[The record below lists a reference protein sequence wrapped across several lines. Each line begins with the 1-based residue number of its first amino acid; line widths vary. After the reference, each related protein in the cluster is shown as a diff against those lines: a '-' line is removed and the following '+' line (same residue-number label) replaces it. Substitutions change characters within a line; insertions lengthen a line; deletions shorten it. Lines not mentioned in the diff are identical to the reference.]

1 MTFAQTPFHNI
12 AYNKIRCAAIF
23 ITRCIAVRT
32 FACVALR
39 AKQYVATYLFYIGV
53 LFTLLYPMGAM
64 GQTFGWSWIK
74 ACGQK
79 GEGQQWFRRTYT
91 HLGSVHDATLRVA
104 TTGYVKVYVN
114 GRQVTTDLITPFR
127 PTNSNEAV
135 ALTYHVAP
143 FLRPD
148 SVHIAVWYAPVPQAA
163 DSCQLAVN
171 FFGEDVDGQRFG
183 FQSDDTWLCRPA
195 PAWYEADGDVVVEGY
210 DGRAM
215 QPEWT
220 FGDTDWA
227 LWQPAKVVN
236 DAKCRLV
243 DEANSRERLR
253 LKRVYVASLCK
264 STSAD
269 NQYLTANNQF
279 LCANNL
285 PLNASNQPSG
295 VSNLTSNQPLS
306 ANNQP
311 SNISVLANNLAS
323 NQCNKIICRR
333 VKAGNERVTAVFPQP
348 FFGFV
353 RITFRGARRGERVAT
368 DNGLAY
374 ICSNQIDEQLFGR
387 FLPRVQ
393 NIFSILG
400 DRRFQ
405 ASQVLYVEGLELS
418 SYLLLPWM
426 NF

>member
-23 ITRCIAVRT
+23 ITQCVALRM

-39 AKQYVATYLFYIGV
+39 AKQYVATYLIYIGM

-74 ACGQK
+74 ASGQK

-91 HLGSVHDATLRVA
+91 HLGSVYDATLRVA

-114 GRQVTTDLITPFR
+114 GRQVTTDPITPFR

-148 SVHIAVWYAPVPQAA
+148 SVHIAVWYAPVPQAG

-195 PAWYEADGDVVVEGY
+195 PAWYEADGDAVVEGY

-220 FGDTDWA
+220 FGDTDWV
-227 LWQPAKVVN
+227 LWQPAEVVN

-243 DEANSRERLR
+243 VEANSRERLR
-253 LKRVYVASLCK
+253 LKRVYKASLCN
-264 STSAD
+264 SVSPD
-269 NQYLTANNQF
+269 NQYLTENNQS
-279 LCANNL
+279 LCANNQL
-285 PLNASNQPSG
+285 LC
-295 VSNLTSNQPLS
+295 
-306 ANNQP
+306 ANNQR
-311 SNISVLANNLAS
+311 
-323 NQCNKIICRR
+323 NQIYCWR

-387 FLPRVQ
+387 FLPRVH
-393 NIFSILG
+393 NIFSIVG

-405 ASQVLYVEGLELS
+405 SSQVQSVEGLELS

>member
-23 ITRCIAVRT
+23 ITQCVVQRM

-39 AKQYVATYLFYIGV
+39 AKQYVATYLIYIGM

-74 ACGQK
+74 ASGQK
-79 GEGQQWFRRTYT
+79 CEGQQWFRRTYT
-91 HLGSVHDATLRVA
+91 HLGSVYDATLRVA

-114 GRQVTTDLITPFR
+114 GRQVTTDPITPFR

-148 SVHIAVWYAPVPQAA
+148 SVHIAVWYAPVPQAS

-195 PAWYEADGDVVVEGY
+195 PAWYEADGDAVVEGY

-227 LWQPAKVVN
+227 LWQPAEVVN

-243 DEANSRERLR
+243 VEANSRERLR
-253 LKRVYVASLCK
+253 LKRVYKASLCN
-264 STSAD
+264 SVSPD
-269 NQYLTANNQF
+269 NQYLTANDLSSSVNNQP
-279 LCANNL
+279 LCANNQR
-285 PLNASNQPSG
+285 NQI
-295 VSNLTSNQPLS
+295 N
-306 ANNQP
+306 
-311 SNISVLANNLAS
+311 
-323 NQCNKIICRR
+323 CRR
-333 VKAGNERVTAVFPQP
+333 VKAGNERVTAVFSQP

-353 RITFRGARRGERVAT
+353 RITFRSARRGERVAT

-387 FLPRVQ
+387 FLPRVH

-405 ASQVLYVEGLELS
+405 SSQVQYVEGLELS

>member
-23 ITRCIAVRT
+23 IMQCVTLRT

-39 AKQYVATYLFYIGV
+39 AKQYVATYLIYIGV
-53 LFTLLYPMGAM
+53 LFALLYPMGTM

-74 ACGQK
+74 ASGQM

-91 HLGSVHDATLRVA
+91 HLGSVYDATLRVA

-127 PTNSNEAV
+127 PANSNEAV

-143 FLRPD
+143 SLRPD

-183 FQSDDTWLCRPA
+183 FQSDETWLCRPA
-195 PAWYEADGDVVVEGY
+195 PAWYEADGDALVEGY

-220 FGDTDWA
+220 FGDTDWS
-227 LWQPAKVVN
+227 LWQPAEVVN
-236 DAKCRLV
+236 DTKCRLV
-243 DEANSRERLR
+243 VEADSRERLR

-269 NQYLTANNQF
+269 NQYLTAHNQF
-279 LCANNL
+279 LCANNQL
-285 PLNASNQPSG
+285 LC
-295 VSNLTSNQPLS
+295 
-306 ANNQP
+306 ANNQR
-311 SNISVLANNLAS
+311 
-323 NQCNKIICRR
+323 NQINCRR

-387 FLPRVQ
+387 FLPRVH

-405 ASQVLYVEGLELS
+405 SSQVQYVEGLELS

>member
-1 MTFAQTPFHNI
+1 MTFAQTHFHNI
-12 AYNKIRCAAIF
+12 AYNKIRCTAIF
-23 ITRCIAVRT
+23 ITQCVALRM

-39 AKQYVATYLFYIGV
+39 AKQYVATYLIYIGV
-53 LFTLLYPMGAM
+53 LFALLYPMGAK

-74 ACGQK
+74 ASGQK

-91 HLGSVHDATLRVA
+91 HLGSVYDATLRVA

-114 GRQVTTDLITPFR
+114 GRQVTTDPITPFR

-148 SVHIAVWYAPVPQAA
+148 SVHIAVWYAPVPQAG

-195 PAWYEADGDVVVEGY
+195 PAWYEADGDAVVEGY

-227 LWQPAKVVN
+227 LWQPVEVVN

-243 DEANSRERLR
+243 VEANSRERLR
-253 LKRVYVASLCK
+253 LKRVYVACLCK

-279 LCANNL
+279 LCANNQL
-285 PLNASNQPSG
+285 LC
-295 VSNLTSNQPLS
+295 
-306 ANNQP
+306 ANNQR
-311 SNISVLANNLAS
+311 
-323 NQCNKIICRR
+323 NQINCRR

-387 FLPRVQ
+387 FLPRVH

-405 ASQVLYVEGLELS
+405 SSQVQYVEGLELS

>member
-12 AYNKIRCAAIF
+12 AYNKIRCAAIL
-23 ITRCIAVRT
+23 ITQCAALRM

-39 AKQYVATYLFYIGV
+39 AKQYVATYLIYIGMF
-53 LFTLLYPMGAM
+53 FTLLYPMGAM

-74 ACGQK
+74 ASGQK

-91 HLGSVHDATLRVA
+91 HLGSVYDATLRVA

-114 GRQVTTDLITPFR
+114 GRQVTTDPITPFR

-148 SVHIAVWYAPVPQAA
+148 SVHIAVWYAPVPQAG

-183 FQSDDTWLCRPA
+183 FQSDYTWLCRPA
-195 PAWYEADGDVVVEGY
+195 PAWYEADGDAVVEGY

-227 LWQPAKVVN
+227 LWQPAEVVN

-243 DEANSRERLR
+243 VEANSRERLR
-253 LKRVYVASLCK
+253 LKRVYVASLCN
-264 STSAD
+264 SVSPD
-269 NQYLTANNQF
+269 NQYLTANDQSSSVNNQP
-279 LCANNL
+279 LNANTMS
-285 PLNASNQPSG
+285 LNASN
-295 VSNLTSNQPLS
+295 L
-306 ANNQP
+306 ANNQ
-311 SNISVLANNLAS
+311 L
-323 NQCNKIICRR
+323 NKINCRR

-387 FLPRVQ
+387 FLPRVH

-405 ASQVLYVEGLELS
+405 SSQVQYVEGLELS

>member
-23 ITRCIAVRT
+23 IMQCVTLRT

-39 AKQYVATYLFYIGV
+39 AKQYVATYLIYIGV
-53 LFTLLYPMGAM
+53 LFALLYPMGTM

-74 ACGQK
+74 ASGQM

-91 HLGSVHDATLRVA
+91 HLGSVYDATLRVA

-127 PTNSNEAV
+127 PANSNEAV

-183 FQSDDTWLCRPA
+183 FQSDETWLYRPA
-195 PAWYEADGDVVVEGY
+195 PAWYEADGDALVEGY

-220 FGDTDWA
+220 FGDTDWS
-227 LWQPAKVVN
+227 LWQPAEVVN
-236 DAKCRLV
+236 DTKCRLV
-243 DEANSRERLR
+243 VEADSRERLR

-269 NQYLTANNQF
+269 NQYLTAHNQF
-279 LCANNL
+279 LCANNQR
-285 PLNASNQPSG
+285 NQI
-295 VSNLTSNQPLS
+295 N
-306 ANNQP
+306 
-311 SNISVLANNLAS
+311 
-323 NQCNKIICRR
+323 CRR

-348 FFGFV
+348 FWGFV

-387 FLPRVQ
+387 FLPRVH

-405 ASQVLYVEGLELS
+405 SSQVQYVEGLELS

>member
-23 ITRCIAVRT
+23 IMQCVTLRT

-39 AKQYVATYLFYIGV
+39 AKQYVATYLIYIGV
-53 LFTLLYPMGAM
+53 LFALLYPMGTM

-74 ACGQK
+74 ASGQM

-91 HLGSVHDATLRVA
+91 HLGSVYDATLRVA

-127 PTNSNEAV
+127 PANSNEAV

-143 FLRPD
+143 FLRSD

-183 FQSDDTWLCRPA
+183 FQSDETWLCRPA
-195 PAWYEADGDVVVEGY
+195 PAWYEADGDALVEGY

-227 LWQPAKVVN
+227 LWQPAEVVN

-243 DEANSRERLR
+243 VEADSRERLR

-269 NQYLTANNQF
+269 NQYLTAHNQF
-279 LCANNL
+279 LCANNQL
-285 PLNASNQPSG
+285 LC
-295 VSNLTSNQPLS
+295 
-306 ANNQP
+306 ANNQR
-311 SNISVLANNLAS
+311 
-323 NQCNKIICRR
+323 NQINCRR

-368 DNGLAY
+368 DNSLAY

-387 FLPRVQ
+387 FLPRVH

-405 ASQVLYVEGLELS
+405 SSQVQYVEGLELS

>member
-23 ITRCIAVRT
+23 IMQCVTLRT

-39 AKQYVATYLFYIGV
+39 AKQYVATYLIYIGV
-53 LFTLLYPMGAM
+53 LFALLYPMGTM

-74 ACGQK
+74 ASGQM

-91 HLGSVHDATLRVA
+91 HLGSVYDATLRVA

-127 PTNSNEAV
+127 PANSNEAV

-183 FQSDDTWLCRPA
+183 FQSDETWLCRPA
-195 PAWYEADGDVVVEGY
+195 PAWYEADGDALVEGY

-227 LWQPAKVVN
+227 LWQPAEVVN

-243 DEANSRERLR
+243 VEADSRERLR

-269 NQYLTANNQF
+269 NQYLTAHNQF
-279 LCANNL
+279 LCANNQL
-285 PLNASNQPSG
+285 LC
-295 VSNLTSNQPLS
+295 
-306 ANNQP
+306 ANNQR
-311 SNISVLANNLAS
+311 
-323 NQCNKIICRR
+323 NQINCRR

-368 DNGLAY
+368 DNGLVC
-374 ICSNQIDEQLFGR
+374 ICNNQIDEQLFGR
-387 FLPRVQ
+387 FLPRVH

-405 ASQVLYVEGLELS
+405 SSQVQYVEGLELS

>member
-23 ITRCIAVRT
+23 IMQCVTLRT

-39 AKQYVATYLFYIGV
+39 AKQYVATYLIYIGV
-53 LFTLLYPMGAM
+53 LFALLYPMGTM

-74 ACGQK
+74 ASGQM

-91 HLGSVHDATLRVA
+91 HLGSVYDATLRVA

-127 PTNSNEAV
+127 PANSNEAV

-183 FQSDDTWLCRPA
+183 FQSDETWLYRPA
-195 PAWYEADGDVVVEGY
+195 PAWYEADGDALVEGY

-220 FGDTDWA
+220 FGDTDWS
-227 LWQPAKVVN
+227 LWQPAEVVN
-236 DAKCRLV
+236 DTKCRLV
-243 DEANSRERLR
+243 VEADSRERLR

-269 NQYLTANNQF
+269 NQYLTAHNQF
-279 LCANNL
+279 LCANNQL
-285 PLNASNQPSG
+285 LC
-295 VSNLTSNQPLS
+295 
-306 ANNQP
+306 ANNQR
-311 SNISVLANNLAS
+311 
-323 NQCNKIICRR
+323 NQINCRR

-348 FFGFV
+348 FWGFV

-387 FLPRVQ
+387 FLPRVH

-405 ASQVLYVEGLELS
+405 SSQVQYVEGLELS

>member
-23 ITRCIAVRT
+23 IMQCVTLRT

-39 AKQYVATYLFYIGV
+39 AKQYVATYLIYIGV
-53 LFTLLYPMGAM
+53 LFALLYPMGTM

-74 ACGQK
+74 ASGQM

-91 HLGSVHDATLRVA
+91 HLGSVYDATLRVA

-127 PTNSNEAV
+127 PANSNEAV

-171 FFGEDVDGQRFG
+171 FFGEDVDGQLFG
-183 FQSDDTWLCRPA
+183 FQSDETWLCRPA
-195 PAWYEADGDVVVEGY
+195 PAWYEADDDALVEGY

-227 LWQPAKVVN
+227 LWQPAEVVN

-243 DEANSRERLR
+243 VEADSRERLR

-269 NQYLTANNQF
+269 NQYLTAHNQF
-279 LCANNL
+279 LCANNQL
-285 PLNASNQPSG
+285 LC
-295 VSNLTSNQPLS
+295 
-306 ANNQP
+306 ANNQR
-311 SNISVLANNLAS
+311 
-323 NQCNKIICRR
+323 NQINCRR

-387 FLPRVQ
+387 FLPRVH

-405 ASQVLYVEGLELS
+405 SSQVQYVEGLELS

>member
-12 AYNKIRCAAIF
+12 AYNKIRCAAIL
-23 ITRCIAVRT
+23 ITQCVALRT

-39 AKQYVATYLFYIGV
+39 AKQYVATYLIYIGM

-74 ACGQK
+74 ASGQK

-91 HLGSVHDATLRVA
+91 HLGSVYDATLRVA

-114 GRQVTTDLITPFR
+114 GRQVTTDPITPFR

-148 SVHIAVWYAPVPQAA
+148 SVHIAVWYAPVPQAG

-195 PAWYEADGDVVVEGY
+195 PAWYEADGDAVVEGY

-227 LWQPAKVVN
+227 LWQPAEVVN

-243 DEANSRERLR
+243 VEADSRERLR
-253 LKRVYVASLCK
+253 LKRVYKASLCN
-264 STSAD
+264 SVSPD
-269 NQYLTANNQF
+269 NQYLTANDLSSSVNNQP
-279 LCANNL
+279 LCANNQR
-285 PLNASNQPSG
+285 NQI
-295 VSNLTSNQPLS
+295 N
-306 ANNQP
+306 
-311 SNISVLANNLAS
+311 
-323 NQCNKIICRR
+323 CRR

-387 FLPRVQ
+387 FLPRVH

-405 ASQVLYVEGLELS
+405 SSQVQYVEGLELS

>member
-1 MTFAQTPFHNI
+1 MTVAQTPFHNI

-23 ITRCIAVRT
+23 ITQCVALRM

-39 AKQYVATYLFYIGV
+39 AKQYVATYLIYIGM

-74 ACGQK
+74 ASGQK
-79 GEGQQWFRRTYT
+79 GEGQQWFRRTFT
-91 HLGSVHDATLRVA
+91 HLGSVYDATLRVA

-114 GRQVTTDLITPFR
+114 GRQVTTDPITPFR

-183 FQSDDTWLCRPA
+183 FQSDDTWLCRPS

-227 LWQPAKVVN
+227 LWQPAEVVN

-243 DEANSRERLR
+243 VEADSRERLR
-253 LKRVYVASLCK
+253 LKRVYKTSLCN
-264 STSAD
+264 SVSPD
-269 NQYLTANNQF
+269 NQYLTANDQSSSVNNQ
-279 LCANNL
+279 
-285 PLNASNQPSG
+285 PLNASNQPLNANTMSLNA
-295 VSNLTSNQPLS
+295 SNL
-306 ANNQP
+306 ANNQ
-311 SNISVLANNLAS
+311 L
-323 NQCNKIICRR
+323 NKIICRR

-387 FLPRVQ
+387 FLPRVH
-393 NIFSILG
+393 NIFSIVG

-405 ASQVLYVEGLELS
+405 SSQVQSVEGLELS

>member
-12 AYNKIRCAAIF
+12 AYNRIRCAAIF
-23 ITRCIAVRT
+23 ITQCVALRT

-39 AKQYVATYLFYIGV
+39 AKQYVTTYLIYIGV
-53 LFTLLYPMGAM
+53 FFTLLYPMGAM

-74 ACGQK
+74 ASGQK

-91 HLGSVHDATLRVA
+91 HLGSVYDATLRVA

-114 GRQVTTDLITPFR
+114 GRQVTTDPITPFR

-148 SVHIAVWYAPVPQAA
+148 SVHIAVWYAPVPQAG

-195 PAWYEADGDVVVEGY
+195 PAWYEADGDAVVEGY

-227 LWQPAKVVN
+227 LWQPAEVVN

-243 DEANSRERLR
+243 VEANSRERLR

-269 NQYLTANNQF
+269 NQYLTENNQS
-279 LCANNL
+279 LCANNQL
-285 PLNASNQPSG
+285 LNASNQPLNANTMSLNA
-295 VSNLTSNQPLS
+295 SNL
-306 ANNQP
+306 ANNQ
-311 SNISVLANNLAS
+311 L
-323 NQCNKIICRR
+323 NKIICRR

-387 FLPRVQ
+387 FLPRIH

-405 ASQVLYVEGLELS
+405 SSQVQSVEGLELS

>member
-1 MTFAQTPFHNI
+1 MTFAQSPFHNI

-23 ITRCIAVRT
+23 ITQCVALRM

-39 AKQYVATYLFYIGV
+39 AKQYVATYLIYIGM

-74 ACGQK
+74 ASGQK

-91 HLGSVHDATLRVA
+91 HLGSVYDATLRVA

-114 GRQVTTDLITPFR
+114 GRQVTTDPITPFR
-127 PTNSNEAV
+127 PTYSNEAV

-148 SVHIAVWYAPVPQAA
+148 SVHIAVWYAPVPQAG

-195 PAWYEADGDVVVEGY
+195 PAWYEADGDAVVEGY

-227 LWQPAKVVN
+227 LWQPAEVVN

-243 DEANSRERLR
+243 VEANSRERLR

-279 LCANNL
+279 LCANNQL
-285 PLNASNQPSG
+285 LC
-295 VSNLTSNQPLS
+295 
-306 ANNQP
+306 ANNQR
-311 SNISVLANNLAS
+311 
-323 NQCNKIICRR
+323 NQINCRR
-333 VKAGNERVTAVFPQP
+333 VKAGTERVTAVFPQP

-387 FLPRVQ
+387 FLPRVH

-405 ASQVLYVEGLELS
+405 SSQVQYVEGLEVS

>member
-227 LWQPAKVVN
+227 LWQPAKVVD

-243 DEANSRERLR
+243 VEANSRERLR

-279 LCANNL
+279 LCANNQR
-285 PLNASNQPSG
+285 NQ
-295 VSNLTSNQPLS
+295 
-306 ANNQP
+306 
-311 SNISVLANNLAS
+311 IY
-323 NQCNKIICRR
+323 CRR

-387 FLPRVQ
+387 FLPRVH
-393 NIFSILG
+393 NIFSIVG

-405 ASQVLYVEGLELS
+405 SSQVQSVEGLELS

>member
-23 ITRCIAVRT
+23 ITQCVALRT

-39 AKQYVATYLFYIGV
+39 AKQYVATYLIYIGV
-53 LFTLLYPMGAM
+53 FFTLLYPMGGM

-74 ACGQK
+74 ASGQK

-91 HLGSVHDATLRVA
+91 HLGSVYDATLRVA

-114 GRQVTTDLITPFR
+114 GRQVTTDPITPFR

-195 PAWYEADGDVVVEGY
+195 PAWYEADGDAVVEGY

-227 LWQPAKVVN
+227 LWQPAEVVN

-243 DEANSRERLR
+243 VEANSRERLR
-253 LKRVYVASLCK
+253 LKRVYKASLCN
-264 STSAD
+264 SVSPD
-269 NQYLTANNQF
+269 NQYLTANDQSSSVNNQP
-279 LCANNL
+279 LNANTMS
-285 PLNASNQPSG
+285 LNASN
-295 VSNLTSNQPLS
+295 L
-306 ANNQP
+306 ANNQ
-311 SNISVLANNLAS
+311 L
-323 NQCNKIICRR
+323 NKIYCRR
-333 VKAGNERVTAVFPQP
+333 VKAGNERMTAVFPQP

-387 FLPRVQ
+387 FLPHVH

-405 ASQVLYVEGLELS
+405 SSQVHYVEGLELS

>member
-12 AYNKIRCAAIF
+12 AYNKIRCAAIL
-23 ITRCIAVRT
+23 ITQCVALRT

-39 AKQYVATYLFYIGV
+39 AKQYVATYLIYIGM

-74 ACGQK
+74 ASGQK

-91 HLGSVHDATLRVA
+91 HLGSVYDATLRVA

-114 GRQVTTDLITPFR
+114 GRQVTTDPITPFR

-148 SVHIAVWYAPVPQAA
+148 SVHIAVWYAPVPQAG

-195 PAWYEADGDVVVEGY
+195 PAWYEADGDAVVEGY

-227 LWQPAKVVN
+227 LWQPAEVVN

-243 DEANSRERLR
+243 VEADSRERLR
-253 LKRVYVASLCK
+253 LKRVYKASLCN
-264 STSAD
+264 SVSPD
-269 NQYLTANNQF
+269 NQYLTANDQSSSVNNQ
-279 LCANNL
+279 
-285 PLNASNQPSG
+285 PLNASNQPLNANTMSLNA
-295 VSNLTSNQPLS
+295 SNL
-306 ANNQP
+306 ANNQ
-311 SNISVLANNLAS
+311 L
-323 NQCNKIICRR
+323 NKIICRR

-374 ICSNQIDEQLFGR
+374 ICSNHIDEQLFGR
-387 FLPRVQ
+387 FLPRVH

-405 ASQVLYVEGLELS
+405 SSQVQYVEGLELS

>member
-23 ITRCIAVRT
+23 ITQCVALRT

-39 AKQYVATYLFYIGV
+39 AKQYVATYLFYIGM

-74 ACGQK
+74 ASGQK
-79 GEGQQWFRRTYT
+79 CEGQQWFRRTYT
-91 HLGSVHDATLRVA
+91 HLGSVYDATLRVA

-114 GRQVTTDLITPFR
+114 GRQVTTDPITPFR

-148 SVHIAVWYAPVPQAA
+148 SVHIAVWYAPVPQAG

-195 PAWYEADGDVVVEGY
+195 PAWYEADGDAVVEGY

-227 LWQPAKVVN
+227 LWQPAEVVN

-243 DEANSRERLR
+243 VEADSRERLR
-253 LKRVYVASLCK
+253 LKRVYKASLCN
-264 STSAD
+264 SVSPD
-269 NQYLTANNQF
+269 NQYLTANDQSSSVNNQ
-279 LCANNL
+279 
-285 PLNASNQPSG
+285 PLNASNQPLNANTMSLNA
-295 VSNLTSNQPLS
+295 SNL
-306 ANNQP
+306 ANNQ
-311 SNISVLANNLAS
+311 L
-323 NQCNKIICRR
+323 NKIICRR

-387 FLPRVQ
+387 FLPRVH

-405 ASQVLYVEGLELS
+405 SSQVQYVEGLELS

>member
-12 AYNKIRCAAIF
+12 AYNKIRCAAIL
-23 ITRCIAVRT
+23 ITQCAALRM

-39 AKQYVATYLFYIGV
+39 AKQYVATYLIYIGM

-74 ACGQK
+74 ASGQK

-91 HLGSVHDATLRVA
+91 HLGSVYDATLRVA

-114 GRQVTTDLITPFR
+114 GRQVTTDPITPFR

-148 SVHIAVWYAPVPQAA
+148 SVHIAVWYAPVPQAG

-195 PAWYEADGDVVVEGY
+195 PAWYEADGDAVVEGY

-227 LWQPAKVVN
+227 LWQPAEVVN

-243 DEANSRERLR
+243 VEANSRERLR
-253 LKRVYVASLCK
+253 LKRVYVASLCN
-264 STSAD
+264 SVSPD
-269 NQYLTANNQF
+269 NQYLTANDQSSSVNNQP
-279 LCANNL
+279 LNANTMS
-285 PLNASNQPSG
+285 LNASN
-295 VSNLTSNQPLS
+295 L
-306 ANNQP
+306 ANNQ
-311 SNISVLANNLAS
+311 L
-323 NQCNKIICRR
+323 NKINCRR

-387 FLPRVQ
+387 FLPRVH

-405 ASQVLYVEGLELS
+405 SSQVQYVEGLELS

>member
-23 ITRCIAVRT
+23 IMQCVTLRT

-39 AKQYVATYLFYIGV
+39 AKQYVATYLIYIGV
-53 LFTLLYPMGAM
+53 LFALLYPMGTM

-74 ACGQK
+74 ASGQM

-91 HLGSVHDATLRVA
+91 HLGSVYDATLRVA

-127 PTNSNEAV
+127 PANSNEAV

-183 FQSDDTWLCRPA
+183 FQSDETWLCRPA
-195 PAWYEADGDVVVEGY
+195 PAWYEADGDALVEGY

-220 FGDTDWA
+220 FGDTDWS
-227 LWQPAKVVN
+227 LWQPAEVVN
-236 DAKCRLV
+236 DTKCRLV
-243 DEANSRERLR
+243 VEADSRERLR

-269 NQYLTANNQF
+269 NQYLTAHNQF
-279 LCANNL
+279 LCANNQL
-285 PLNASNQPSG
+285 LC
-295 VSNLTSNQPLS
+295 
-306 ANNQP
+306 ANNQR
-311 SNISVLANNLAS
+311 
-323 NQCNKIICRR
+323 NQINCRR

-353 RITFRGARRGERVAT
+353 RITFRGAHQGERVAT

-387 FLPRVQ
+387 FLPRVH

-405 ASQVLYVEGLELS
+405 SSQVQYVEGLELS

>member
-1 MTFAQTPFHNI
+1 M
-12 AYNKIRCAAIF
+12 
-23 ITRCIAVRT
+23 
-32 FACVALR
+32 
-39 AKQYVATYLFYIGV
+39 
-53 LFTLLYPMGAM
+53 
-64 GQTFGWSWIK
+64 
-74 ACGQK
+74 

-91 HLGSVHDATLRVA
+91 HLGSVYDATLRVA

-127 PTNSNEAV
+127 PANSNEAV

-183 FQSDDTWLCRPA
+183 FQSDETWLCRPA
-195 PAWYEADGDVVVEGY
+195 PAWYEADGDALVEGY

-227 LWQPAKVVN
+227 LWQPAEVVN

-243 DEANSRERLR
+243 VEADSRERLR

-269 NQYLTANNQF
+269 NQYLTAHNQF
-279 LCANNL
+279 LCANNQL
-285 PLNASNQPSG
+285 LC
-295 VSNLTSNQPLS
+295 
-306 ANNQP
+306 ANNQR
-311 SNISVLANNLAS
+311 
-323 NQCNKIICRR
+323 NQINCRR

-387 FLPRVQ
+387 FLPRVH

-405 ASQVLYVEGLELS
+405 SSQVQYVEGLELS

>member
-23 ITRCIAVRT
+23 ITQCVALRT

-39 AKQYVATYLFYIGV
+39 AKQYVATYLIYIGM

-74 ACGQK
+74 ASGQK

-91 HLGSVHDATLRVA
+91 HLGSVYDATLRVA

-114 GRQVTTDLITPFR
+114 GRQVTTDPITPFR

-183 FQSDDTWLCRPA
+183 FQSDDTWLCRLA
-195 PAWYEADGDVVVEGY
+195 PAWYEADGDAVVEGY

-227 LWQPAKVVN
+227 LWQPAEVVN

-243 DEANSRERLR
+243 VEADSRERLR
-253 LKRVYVASLCK
+253 LKRVYKASLCN
-264 STSAD
+264 SVSPD
-269 NQYLTANNQF
+269 NQYLTANDQSSSVNNQ
-279 LCANNL
+279 
-285 PLNASNQPSG
+285 PLNASNQPLNANTMSLNA
-295 VSNLTSNQPLS
+295 SNL
-306 ANNQP
+306 ANNQ
-311 SNISVLANNLAS
+311 L
-323 NQCNKIICRR
+323 NKIICRR

-387 FLPRVQ
+387 FLPRVH
-393 NIFSILG
+393 NIFSIVG

-405 ASQVLYVEGLELS
+405 SSQVQSVEGLELS

>member
-23 ITRCIAVRT
+23 IMQCVTLRT

-39 AKQYVATYLFYIGV
+39 AKQYVATYLIYIGV
-53 LFTLLYPMGAM
+53 LFALLYPMGTM

-74 ACGQK
+74 ASGQM

-91 HLGSVHDATLRVA
+91 HLGSVYDATLRVA

-127 PTNSNEAV
+127 PANSNEAV

-183 FQSDDTWLCRPA
+183 FQSDETWLYRPA
-195 PAWYEADGDVVVEGY
+195 PAWYEADGDALVEGY

-227 LWQPAKVVN
+227 LWQPAEVVN
-236 DAKCRLV
+236 DTKCRLV
-243 DEANSRERLR
+243 VEADSRERLR

-269 NQYLTANNQF
+269 NQYLTAHNQF
-279 LCANNL
+279 LCANNQL
-285 PLNASNQPSG
+285 LC
-295 VSNLTSNQPLS
+295 
-306 ANNQP
+306 ANNQR
-311 SNISVLANNLAS
+311 
-323 NQCNKIICRR
+323 NQINCRR

-348 FFGFV
+348 FWGFV

-387 FLPRVQ
+387 FLPRVH

-405 ASQVLYVEGLELS
+405 SSQVQYVEGLELS

>member
-1 MTFAQTPFHNI
+1 MTFAQSPFHNI

-23 ITRCIAVRT
+23 ITQCVALRM

-39 AKQYVATYLFYIGV
+39 AKQYVATYLIYIGM

-74 ACGQK
+74 ASGQK

-91 HLGSVHDATLRVA
+91 HLGSVYDATLRVA

-114 GRQVTTDLITPFR
+114 GRQVTTDPITPFR

-148 SVHIAVWYAPVPQAA
+148 SVHIAVWYAPVPQAG

-183 FQSDDTWLCRPA
+183 FQSDDTWLCRSA
-195 PAWYEADGDVVVEGY
+195 PAWYEADGDAVVEGY

-227 LWQPAKVVN
+227 LWQPAEVVN

-243 DEANSRERLR
+243 VEADSRERLR
-253 LKRVYVASLCK
+253 LKRVYKTSLCN
-264 STSAD
+264 SVSPD
-269 NQYLTANNQF
+269 NQYLTANDQSSSVNNQP
-279 LCANNL
+279 LNANTMS
-285 PLNASNQPSG
+285 LNASN
-295 VSNLTSNQPLS
+295 L
-306 ANNQP
+306 ANNQ
-311 SNISVLANNLAS
+311 L
-323 NQCNKIICRR
+323 NKIICRR

-387 FLPRVQ
+387 FLPRVH

-405 ASQVLYVEGLELS
+405 SSQVQYVEGLELS

>member
-23 ITRCIAVRT
+23 ITQCVALRT

-39 AKQYVATYLFYIGV
+39 AKQCVATYLIYIGV
-53 LFTLLYPMGAM
+53 FFTLLYPMGGM

-74 ACGQK
+74 ASGQK

-91 HLGSVHDATLRVA
+91 HLGSVYDATLRVA

-114 GRQVTTDLITPFR
+114 GRQVTTDPITPFR

-195 PAWYEADGDVVVEGY
+195 PAWYEADGDAVVEGY

-227 LWQPAKVVN
+227 LWQPAEVVN

-243 DEANSRERLR
+243 VEANSRERLR
-253 LKRVYVASLCK
+253 LKRVYKASLCN
-264 STSAD
+264 SVSPD
-269 NQYLTANNQF
+269 NQYLTANDQSSSVNNQ
-279 LCANNL
+279 
-285 PLNASNQPSG
+285 PLNASNQPLNANTMSLNA
-295 VSNLTSNQPLS
+295 SNL
-306 ANNQP
+306 ANNQ
-311 SNISVLANNLAS
+311 L
-323 NQCNKIICRR
+323 NKIICRR

-387 FLPRVQ
+387 FLPRVH

-405 ASQVLYVEGLELS
+405 SSQVQYVEGLELS
-418 SYLLLPWM
+418 SCLLLPWM

>member
-1 MTFAQTPFHNI
+1 MTFAQTLFHNI

-23 ITRCIAVRT
+23 MTQCVALRT

-39 AKQYVATYLFYIGV
+39 AKQYVPTYLIYIGV
-53 LFTLLYPMGAM
+53 FFTLLYPMGAM

-74 ACGQK
+74 ASCQN

-91 HLGSVHDATLRVA
+91 HLGSVYDATLRVA

-114 GRQVTTDLITPFR
+114 GRQVTTDPITPFR

-195 PAWYEADGDVVVEGY
+195 PAWYEADGDAVVEGY

-227 LWQPAKVVN
+227 LWQPAEVVN

-243 DEANSRERLR
+243 VEADSRERLR
-253 LKRVYVASLCK
+253 LKRVYKASLCN
-264 STSAD
+264 SVSPD
-269 NQYLTANNQF
+269 NQYLTANDQSSSVNNQ
-279 LCANNL
+279 
-285 PLNASNQPSG
+285 PLNASNQPLNANTMSLNA
-295 VSNLTSNQPLS
+295 SNL
-306 ANNQP
+306 ANNQ
-311 SNISVLANNLAS
+311 L
-323 NQCNKIICRR
+323 NKIICRR

-374 ICSNQIDEQLFGR
+374 ICSNHIDEQLFGR
-387 FLPRVQ
+387 FLPRVH

-405 ASQVLYVEGLELS
+405 SSQVQYVEGLELS

>member
-12 AYNKIRCAAIF
+12 AYNKIRCAAIL
-23 ITRCIAVRT
+23 ITQCVALRT

-39 AKQYVATYLFYIGV
+39 AKQYVATYLIYIGM
-53 LFTLLYPMGAM
+53 LFTLLYPMGGM

-74 ACGQK
+74 ASGQK

-91 HLGSVHDATLRVA
+91 HLGSVYDATLRVA

-114 GRQVTTDLITPFR
+114 GRQVTTDPITPFR

-148 SVHIAVWYAPVPQAA
+148 SVHIAVWYAPVPQAG

-195 PAWYEADGDVVVEGY
+195 PAWYEADGDAVVEGY

-227 LWQPAKVVN
+227 LWQPAEVVN

-243 DEANSRERLR
+243 VEADSRERLR
-253 LKRVYVASLCK
+253 LKRVYKASLCN
-264 STSAD
+264 SVSPG
-269 NQYLTANNQF
+269 NQYLTANDLSSSVNNQP
-279 LCANNL
+279 LCANNQR
-285 PLNASNQPSG
+285 NQI
-295 VSNLTSNQPLS
+295 N
-306 ANNQP
+306 
-311 SNISVLANNLAS
+311 
-323 NQCNKIICRR
+323 CRR

-374 ICSNQIDEQLFGR
+374 IYSNQIDEQLFGR
-387 FLPRVQ
+387 FLPRVH

-405 ASQVLYVEGLELS
+405 SSQVQYVEGLELS

>member
-23 ITRCIAVRT
+23 ITQCVALRT

-39 AKQYVATYLFYIGV
+39 AKQYVATYLIYIGV
-53 LFTLLYPMGAM
+53 FFTLLYPMGGM

-74 ACGQK
+74 ASGQK

-91 HLGSVHDATLRVA
+91 HLGSVYDATLRVA

-114 GRQVTTDLITPFR
+114 GRQVTTDPITPFR

-148 SVHIAVWYAPVPQAA
+148 SVHIAVWYAPVPQAG

-195 PAWYEADGDVVVEGY
+195 PAWYEADGDAVVEGY

-227 LWQPAKVVN
+227 LWQPAEVVN

-243 DEANSRERLR
+243 VEADSRERLR
-253 LKRVYVASLCK
+253 LKRVYKASLCN
-264 STSAD
+264 SVSPD
-269 NQYLTANNQF
+269 NQYLTANDQSSSVNNQ
-279 LCANNL
+279 
-285 PLNASNQPSG
+285 PLNASNQPLNANTMSLNA
-295 VSNLTSNQPLS
+295 SNL
-306 ANNQP
+306 ANNQ
-311 SNISVLANNLAS
+311 L
-323 NQCNKIICRR
+323 NKIICRR

-387 FLPRVQ
+387 FLPRIH

-405 ASQVLYVEGLELS
+405 SSQVQYVEGLELS

>member
-23 ITRCIAVRT
+23 ITQCVALRT

-39 AKQYVATYLFYIGV
+39 AKQYVATYLIYIGMF
-53 LFTLLYPMGAM
+53 FTLLYPMGGM

-74 ACGQK
+74 ASGQK

-91 HLGSVHDATLRVA
+91 HLGSVYDATLRVA

-114 GRQVTTDLITPFR
+114 GRQVTTDPITPFR

-135 ALTYHVAP
+135 ALTYHVAS

-195 PAWYEADGDVVVEGY
+195 PAWYEADGDAVVEGY

-227 LWQPAKVVN
+227 LWQPAEVVN

-243 DEANSRERLR
+243 VEANSRERLR
-253 LKRVYVASLCK
+253 LKRVYKASLCN
-264 STSAD
+264 SVSPD
-269 NQYLTANNQF
+269 NQYLTANDQSSSVNNQP
-279 LCANNL
+279 LNANTMS
-285 PLNASNQPSG
+285 LNASN
-295 VSNLTSNQPLS
+295 L
-306 ANNQP
+306 ANNQ
-311 SNISVLANNLAS
+311 L
-323 NQCNKIICRR
+323 NKIICRR

-387 FLPRVQ
+387 FLPRVH

-405 ASQVLYVEGLELS
+405 SLQVQYVEGLELS

>member
-12 AYNKIRCAAIF
+12 AYNKIRCAAIL
-23 ITRCIAVRT
+23 ITQCVALRT

-39 AKQYVATYLFYIGV
+39 AKQYVATYLIYIGM

-74 ACGQK
+74 ASGQK

-91 HLGSVHDATLRVA
+91 HLGSVYDATLRVA

-114 GRQVTTDLITPFR
+114 GRQVTTDPITPFR

-148 SVHIAVWYAPVPQAA
+148 SVHIAVWYAPVPQAG

-195 PAWYEADGDVVVEGY
+195 PAWYEADGDAVVEGY

-227 LWQPAKVVN
+227 LWQPAEVVN

-243 DEANSRERLR
+243 VEADSRERLR
-253 LKRVYVASLCK
+253 LKRVYKASLCN
-264 STSAD
+264 SVSPD
-269 NQYLTANNQF
+269 NQYLTANDQSSSVNNQ
-279 LCANNL
+279 
-285 PLNASNQPSG
+285 PLNASNQPLNANTMSLNA
-295 VSNLTSNQPLS
+295 SNL
-306 ANNQP
+306 ANNQ
-311 SNISVLANNLAS
+311 L
-323 NQCNKIICRR
+323 NKIICRR

-387 FLPRVQ
+387 FLPRVH

-405 ASQVLYVEGLELS
+405 SSQVQYVEGLELS

>member
-1 MTFAQTPFHNI
+1 M
-12 AYNKIRCAAIF
+12 
-23 ITRCIAVRT
+23 
-32 FACVALR
+32 
-39 AKQYVATYLFYIGV
+39 
-53 LFTLLYPMGAM
+53 
-64 GQTFGWSWIK
+64 
-74 ACGQK
+74 

-91 HLGSVHDATLRVA
+91 HLGSVYDATLRVA

-127 PTNSNEAV
+127 PANSNEAV

-183 FQSDDTWLCRPA
+183 FQSDETWLCRPA
-195 PAWYEADGDVVVEGY
+195 PAWYEADGDALVEGY

-220 FGDTDWA
+220 FGDTDWS
-227 LWQPAKVVN
+227 LWQPAEVVN
-236 DAKCRLV
+236 DTKCRLV
-243 DEANSRERLR
+243 VEADSRERLR

-269 NQYLTANNQF
+269 NQYLTAHNQF
-279 LCANNL
+279 LCANNQL
-285 PLNASNQPSG
+285 LC
-295 VSNLTSNQPLS
+295 
-306 ANNQP
+306 ANNQR
-311 SNISVLANNLAS
+311 
-323 NQCNKIICRR
+323 NQINCRR

-348 FFGFV
+348 FWGFV

-368 DNGLAY
+368 DNSLAY

-387 FLPRVQ
+387 FLPRVH

-405 ASQVLYVEGLELS
+405 SSQVQYVEGLELS

>member
-23 ITRCIAVRT
+23 IMQCVTLRT

-39 AKQYVATYLFYIGV
+39 AKQYVATYLIYIGV
-53 LFTLLYPMGAM
+53 LFALLYPMGTM

-74 ACGQK
+74 ASGQM

-91 HLGSVHDATLRVA
+91 HLGSVYDATLRVA

-114 GRQVTTDLITPFR
+114 GRQVTTDPITPFR

-148 SVHIAVWYAPVPQAA
+148 SVHIAVWYDPVPQAA

-183 FQSDDTWLCRPA
+183 FQSDETWLCRPA
-195 PAWYEADGDVVVEGY
+195 PAWYEADGDALVEGY

-227 LWQPAKVVN
+227 LWQPAEVVN

-243 DEANSRERLR
+243 VEADSRERLR

-269 NQYLTANNQF
+269 NQYLTENDQF
-279 LCANNL
+279 LCANNQL
-285 PLNASNQPSG
+285 LCASNQ
-295 VSNLTSNQPLS
+295 
-306 ANNQP
+306 
-311 SNISVLANNLAS
+311 
-323 NQCNKIICRR
+323 R
-333 VKAGNERVTAVFPQP
+333 KAGNERVTAVFPQP

-353 RITFRGARRGERVAT
+353 RITFRGAHQGERVAT

-387 FLPRVQ
+387 FLPRVH

-405 ASQVLYVEGLELS
+405 SSQVQYVEGLELS

>member
-1 MTFAQTPFHNI
+1 MSVAQTPFHDI
-12 AYNKIRCAAIF
+12 AFNKIRCAAIL
-23 ITRCIAVRT
+23 IMQCVALRT

-39 AKQYVATYLFYIGV
+39 AKQYVATYLIYIGM

-74 ACGQK
+74 ASGQK

-91 HLGSVHDATLRVA
+91 HLGSVYDATLRVA

-114 GRQVTTDLITPFR
+114 GRQVTTDPITPFR

-148 SVHIAVWYAPVPQAA
+148 SVHIAVWYAPVPQAG

-195 PAWYEADGDVVVEGY
+195 PAWYEADGDAVVEGY

-227 LWQPAKVVN
+227 LWQPAEVVN

-243 DEANSRERLR
+243 VEADSRECLR
-253 LKRVYVASLCK
+253 LKRVYKASLCN
-264 STSAD
+264 SVSPD
-269 NQYLTANNQF
+269 NQYLTANDQSSSVNNQP
-279 LCANNL
+279 LNANTMS
-285 PLNASNQPSG
+285 LNASN
-295 VSNLTSNQPLS
+295 L
-306 ANNQP
+306 ANNQ
-311 SNISVLANNLAS
+311 L
-323 NQCNKIICRR
+323 NKIICRR

-387 FLPRVQ
+387 FLPRVH

-405 ASQVLYVEGLELS
+405 SSQVQYVEGLELS

>member
-1 MTFAQTPFHNI
+1 MTFAQSPFHNI

-23 ITRCIAVRT
+23 ITQCVALRM

-39 AKQYVATYLFYIGV
+39 AKQYVATYLIYIGM
-53 LFTLLYPMGAM
+53 LFTLLYPMGGM

-74 ACGQK
+74 ASGQK

-91 HLGSVHDATLRVA
+91 HLGSVYDATLRVA

-114 GRQVTTDLITPFR
+114 GRQVTTDPITPFR

-135 ALTYHVAP
+135 ALTYHVAS

-195 PAWYEADGDVVVEGY
+195 PAWYEADGDAVVEGY

-227 LWQPAKVVN
+227 LWQPAEVVN

-243 DEANSRERLR
+243 VEANSRERLR
-253 LKRVYVASLCK
+253 LKRVYKASLCN
-264 STSAD
+264 SVSPD
-269 NQYLTANNQF
+269 NQYLTANDQSSSVNNQP
-279 LCANNL
+279 LNANTMS
-285 PLNASNQPSG
+285 LNASN
-295 VSNLTSNQPLS
+295 L
-306 ANNQP
+306 ANNQ
-311 SNISVLANNLAS
+311 L
-323 NQCNKIICRR
+323 NKIICRR

-387 FLPRVQ
+387 FLPRVH

-405 ASQVLYVEGLELS
+405 SSQVQYVEGLELS

>member
-23 ITRCIAVRT
+23 IMQCVTLRT

-39 AKQYVATYLFYIGV
+39 AKQYVATYLIYIGV
-53 LFTLLYPMGAM
+53 LFALLYPMGTM

-74 ACGQK
+74 ASGQM

-91 HLGSVHDATLRVA
+91 HLGSVYDATLRVA

-127 PTNSNEAV
+127 PANSNEAV

-183 FQSDDTWLCRPA
+183 FQSDETWLYRPA
-195 PAWYEADGDVVVEGY
+195 PAWYEADGDALVEGY

-227 LWQPAKVVN
+227 LWQPVEVVN

-243 DEANSRERLR
+243 VEANSRERLR

-269 NQYLTANNQF
+269 NQYLTENDQF
-279 LCANNL
+279 LCANNQR
-285 PLNASNQPSG
+285 NQI
-295 VSNLTSNQPLS
+295 N
-306 ANNQP
+306 
-311 SNISVLANNLAS
+311 
-323 NQCNKIICRR
+323 CRR

-387 FLPRVQ
+387 FLPRVH

-405 ASQVLYVEGLELS
+405 SSQVQYVEGLELS

>member
-1 MTFAQTPFHNI
+1 MTFAQSPFHNI

-23 ITRCIAVRT
+23 ITQCIALRT

-39 AKQYVATYLFYIGV
+39 AKQYVATYLIYIGV
-53 LFTLLYPMGAM
+53 FFTLLYPMGGM

-74 ACGQK
+74 ASGQK

-91 HLGSVHDATLRVA
+91 HLGSVYDATLRVA

-114 GRQVTTDLITPFR
+114 GRQVTTDPITPFR

-148 SVHIAVWYAPVPQAA
+148 SVHIAVWYAPVPQAG

-183 FQSDDTWLCRPA
+183 FQSDDTWLCRPT
-195 PAWYEADGDVVVEGY
+195 PAWYEADGDAVVEGY

-227 LWQPAKVVN
+227 LWQPAEVVN

-243 DEANSRERLR
+243 VEADSRERLR
-253 LKRVYVASLCK
+253 LKRVYKASLCN
-264 STSAD
+264 SVSPD
-269 NQYLTANNQF
+269 NQYLTANDQSSSVNNQ
-279 LCANNL
+279 
-285 PLNASNQPSG
+285 PLNASNQPLNANTMSLNA
-295 VSNLTSNQPLS
+295 SNL
-306 ANNQP
+306 ANNQ
-311 SNISVLANNLAS
+311 L
-323 NQCNKIICRR
+323 NKIICRR

-353 RITFRGARRGERVAT
+353 RITFRGAHRGERVAT

-387 FLPRVQ
+387 FLPHVH

-405 ASQVLYVEGLELS
+405 SSQVQYVEGLELS

>member
-23 ITRCIAVRT
+23 ITQCVALRT
-32 FACVALR
+32 FACVPLR
-39 AKQYVATYLFYIGV
+39 AKQYVATYLIYIGMF
-53 LFTLLYPMGAM
+53 LTLLYPMGAM

-74 ACGQK
+74 ASGQK

-91 HLGSVHDATLRVA
+91 HLGSVYDATLRVA

-114 GRQVTTDLITPFR
+114 GRQVTTDPITPFR

-148 SVHIAVWYAPVPQAA
+148 SVHIAVWYAPVPQAG

-195 PAWYEADGDVVVEGY
+195 PAWYEADGDAVVEGY

-227 LWQPAKVVN
+227 LWQPAEVVN

-243 DEANSRERLR
+243 VEADSRERLR
-253 LKRVYVASLCK
+253 LKRVYKASLCN
-264 STSAD
+264 SVSPD
-269 NQYLTANNQF
+269 NQYLTANDLSSSVNNQP
-279 LCANNL
+279 LCANNQR
-285 PLNASNQPSG
+285 NQI
-295 VSNLTSNQPLS
+295 N
-306 ANNQP
+306 
-311 SNISVLANNLAS
+311 
-323 NQCNKIICRR
+323 CRR

-387 FLPRVQ
+387 FLPRVH

-405 ASQVLYVEGLELS
+405 SSQVQYVEGLELS